1 VSPPDGRLEIVG
13 PILWK
18 VDTAMLSF
26 LHGFMADY
34 REPLT
39 DEQVE
44 RMERGLQ
51 RLLRTP
57 PKPQINLTSPPPRN
71 QEYPAQRDAFT
82 RLRLAPDSLL

>member
-1 VSPPDGRLEIVG
+1 VSPPDDRLEIVG

-26 LHGFMADY
+26 LRGFMADY

-57 PKPQINLTSPPPRN
+57 PKPQINLTSPPVEKPGISSPKGRV
-71 QEYPAQRDAFT
+71 YKAKART
-82 RLRLAPDSLL
+82 

>member
-26 LHGFMADY
+26 LRGFMADY

-57 PKPQINLTSPPPRN
+57 PKPQINLTSPPVKKPGISSPKGRV
-71 QEYPAQRDAFT
+71 YKAKART
-82 RLRLAPDSLL
+82 